1 MDISGAG
8 RARKARRRAL
18 LSASVVAA
26 ILAATGCAA
35 TAAPG
40 HARVATGHVR
50 AATDHVRAAADSAR
64 TAAAR
69 LRTRSAVSW
78 MAVPAHAA
86 IPWGQ
91 VGPGWAL
98 AQYSDT
104 PRVIGHQPKPGPT
117 TLYLVDPGARTYRL
131 FTWPGKS
138 VVSDWTLEAWSGD
151 TKRALFVSDTNP
163 GPQKVY
169 QLQLR
174 TGQITGFTMPANVS
188 VIGYTRPAG
197 LGIVAELT
205 PGNTNTNTI
214 LRYDLQGQLQNI
226 LATGPDPGSLA
237 YSASGTMAAAGT
249 QQGLELVSNAG
260 KVIRQLPVP
269 ESSGCDALRWWA
281 ATVVLAACPAGL
293 TLVPVNSAPPRL
305 LTAQSAFN
313 AWQLSSGLYL
323 DADGACGT
331 VDITKRQRHGPAKI
345 VNVPDSQS
353 SLIVAATRTQLLVQ
367 RLNPCAG
374 GSDLVWFNPATAS
387 VTVALPVHDVYGVI
401 GVVPYF
407 VQGKF

>member
-50 AATDHVRAAADSAR
+50 AATDHVRAAADPAR

-151 TKRALFVSDTNP
+151 TKRALFVTDSYP
-163 GPQKVY
+163 GPEKVY

-174 TGQITGFTMPANVS
+174 TGQVTGFTMPSNVVAPGQPAS
-188 VIGYTRPAG
+188 PSWPSWALSTRSATTASCAMACRPGCRKYWQPDPMLARSQNRPAARWRWRARSR
-197 LGIVAELT
+197 VCSCSATPAESSASCQSRIF
-205 PGNTNTNTI
+205 GV
-214 LRYDLQGQLQNI
+214 RC
-226 LATGPDPGSLA
+226 LALVDRHRGARWLSGRTDPGPGERCGA
-237 YSASGTMAAAGT
+237 DAS
-249 QQGLELVSNAG
+249 
-260 KVIRQLPVP
+260 
-269 ESSGCDALRWWA
+269 
-281 ATVVLAACPAGL
+281 
-293 TLVPVNSAPPRL
+293 
-305 LTAQSAFN
+305 
-313 AWQLSSGLYL
+313 
-323 DADGACGT
+323 DGA
-331 VDITKRQRHGPAKI
+331 VRIQRLAI
-345 VNVPDSQS
+345 
-353 SLIVAATRTQLLVQ
+353 VQ
-367 RLNPCAG
+367 R
-374 GSDLVWFNPATAS
+374 
-387 VTVALPVHDVYGVI
+387 TVPRR
-401 GVVPYF
+401 
-407 VQGKF
+407 